1 MYETL
6 NKENKRIFWRSLI
19 NKIDID
25 EKKKKKG
32 REYIKITF
40 M

>member
-1 MYETL
+1 MNVL
-6 NKENKRIFWRSLI
+6 KKKSVENLI

-25 EKKKKKG
+25 AKNYKKG

>member
-6 NKENKRIFWRSLI
+6 NKENKRIFWRSHI

-25 EKKKKKG
+25 ANNYKKG